1 MKLPSRQESFPYR
14 DFLYAQEKLCKLNRQ
29 SIPQTE
35 QSIPTLYHQKDFL
48 STIHSRR
55 AAVIFLL
62 WHKAIQKLSCGRD

>member
-35 QSIPTLYHQKDFL
+35 QSIPILYHPKDFL
-48 STIHSRR
+48 STIHSHG

-62 WHKAIQKLSCGRD
+62 RHTAVQK